1 MYIPIENRKFV
12 FILLRGYA
20 PVCMKHLFFTAIAA
34 ILTLPIALA
43 QSPAN
48 ASADGFKITGQIK
61 GLKDTTCVLAHYFG
75 ATQYIPKDTA
85 RVDAAGNLVFEGKKS
100 LPQGL
105 FIVVTPKNRYIEF
118 LITDDQQFSF
128 ETDTAALI
136 KAMKVT
142 GSKENELF
150 YAYQQ
155 ELGKLSEEAQA
166 LNLER
171 KTRTDAVSAAMF
183 NKKMSDLQKQANDYR
198 GQFLKDNAGTFAV
211 KLLKASAEPEV
222 PTAPKAANGRPDS
235 IWVFNYFKDH
245 FWDDFDFAD
254 ERFVRTP
261 LLQRKIERYIKELT
275 VQTSDSL
282 IKEADFLVNKAIAGK
297 NSEVKYYTIYYITSQ
312 YEQPKVMGTD
322 GVFVHMFEK
331 YYKTGIMTVSDS
343 STLKSIGERVAT
355 LKPNL
360 VGKVLVAPVVS
371 DSLRRPINFQ
381 NIKADYTVVFFYSP
395 TCGHCRESAP
405 KLKKFV
411 DDYKGKGVEVVAI
424 AIDQSPEEWKKFVKE
439 FKLGNAI
446 NGYDFSQ
453 RVDYRHQY
461 DVWTT
466 PTVYMLDRNKKI
478 IARKLPP
485 EQLEDFMLFHKRQHE
500 STKKPVS
507 ASVKASVKK

>member
-1 MYIPIENRKFV
+1 MKN
-12 FILLRGYA
+12 LLLTA
-20 PVCMKHLFFTAIAA
+20 LFSFF
-34 ILTLPIALA
+34 LLPAVWA
-43 QSPAN
+43 QSTTGTP
-48 ASADGFKITGQIK
+48 ADGFRITGHIK
-61 GLKDTTCVLAHYFG
+61 GLKDTTCILAHYFG

-85 RVDAAGNLVFEGKKS
+85 RVDGAGNMVFEGKKS

-105 FIVVTPKNRYIEF
+105 FLVVVPKKGY
-118 LITDDQQFSF
+118 LQLLVTDDQQFSF
-128 ETDTAALI
+128 ETDTTNMI
-136 KAMKVT
+136 KNMKVT

-155 ELGKLSEEAQA
+155 QLSKLSEEAQV
-166 LNLER
+166 LNMQ
-171 KTRTDAVSAAMF
+171 KKIRTDAVSTTML
-183 NKKMSDLQKQANDYR
+183 NKQMGDLQKQANDYR
-198 GQFLKDNAGTFAV
+198 TQFLKENPTMFAA
-211 KLLKASAEPEV
+211 KLLKATAEPEV
-222 PTAPKAANGRPDS
+222 PPAPKASNGRPDS
-235 IWVFNYFKDH
+235 VWVFNYFKNH

-261 LLQRKIERYIKELT
+261 FLQGKIERYIKELT
-275 VQTSDSL
+275 VQVPDSL

-322 GVFVHMFEK
+322 GLFVHMFEK

-360 VGKVLVAPVVS
+360 VGKILVAPIIS
-371 DSLRRPINFQ
+371 DTLRRAINFPA
-381 NIKADYTVVFFYSP
+381 IKADYTVVFFYSP

-424 AIDQSPEEWKKFVKE
+424 AIDQSPEEWKKFIKE

-446 NGYDFSQ
+446 NGYDLSY
-453 RVDYRHQY
+453 RTDYRHQY

-466 PTVYMLDRNKKI
+466 PTVYMLDKNKKI
-478 IARKLPP
+478 LARKLPV
-485 EQLEDFMLFHKRQHE
+485 EQIEDFMLFHKRQQAAQA
-500 STKKPVS
+500 TKKPAAV
-507 ASVKASVKK
+507 APANAKASVKK